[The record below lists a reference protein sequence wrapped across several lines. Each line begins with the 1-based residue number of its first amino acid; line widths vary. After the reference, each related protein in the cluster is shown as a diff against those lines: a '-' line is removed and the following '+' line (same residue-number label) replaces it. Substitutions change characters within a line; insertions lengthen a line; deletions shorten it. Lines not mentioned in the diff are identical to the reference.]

1 MKKTVA
7 VVAGGDSGE
16 FEVSLKSAEMV
27 LNQLDKKKY
36 ECYLVVIQGN
46 DWRVCEEERDYKI
59 NRNDFSFKIK
69 GKKVRFDI
77 AFVAIHGS
85 PGEDG
90 KLQGYFDLI
99 GMPYTCCNTLVS
111 ALTFNKYLTK
121 QVVGSF
127 GMPMANASL
136 LRVGD
141 SFNVDMLC
149 RELKLPLFV
158 KPNNNGSSVGVSK
171 VKKLEDLIPAIVEA
185 FQHDTEV
192 LVEAFMPGR
201 EMACGVFRDK
211 DKLVAL
217 PLCEIV
223 SKKEFFDYEAKYTP
237 GLAEEIVPAPVTI
250 AEEID
255 CTEKSLFLYD
265 KLGCKG
271 VVRFDYILNDG
282 VFQFLEVNT
291 IPGMGKASIVPKML
305 KEHGWKAG
313 KLFGKMIENA
323 FESL

>member
-1 MKKTVA
+1 MKKIVA
-7 VVAGGDSGE
+7 VVAGGDTGE
-16 FEVSLKSAEMV
+16 FEVSLGSAEMV
-27 LNQLDKKKY
+27 YSQLDRKKY
-36 ECYLVVIQGN
+36 EPYLVVIQG
-46 DWRVCEEERDYKI
+46 DKWRVRYDEHELAI
-59 NRNDFSFKIK
+59 NRNDFSFKLK
-69 GKKVRFDI
+69 GRKVRFDV

-111 ALTFNKYLTK
+111 SLTFNKYLTK
-121 QVVGSF
+121 QVVSALGL
-127 GMPMANASL
+127 PMAKSRL

-141 SFNVDMLC
+141 SFNVDLLC

-171 VKKLEDLIPAIVEA
+171 VKKKEDLIPAIVGA
-185 FQHDTEV
+185 FQHDIEV
-192 LVEAFMPGR
+192 LVETFMPGR

-211 DKLVAL
+211 DNLIAL

-237 GLAEEIVPAPVTI
+237 GMAEEIVPAPVSM
-250 AEEID
+250 AEELD

-265 KLGCKG
+265 KLGCQG
-271 VVRFDYILNDG
+271 VVRFDYILHES

-291 IPGMGKASIVPKML
+291 IPGLGKASIIPKMV
-305 KEHGWKAG
+305 KEHGWKVG
-313 KLFGKMIENA
+313 KLFNKMIETA
-323 FESL
+323 LK

>member
-1 MKKTVA
+1 MKKVA
-7 VVAGGDSGE
+7 VIAGGDGGE

-27 LNQLDKKKY
+27 YDQLDPKKY
-36 ECYLVVIQGN
+36 EPYLVLMQGSK
-46 DWRVCEEERDYKI
+46 WRVSLDGKEIAVD
-59 NRNDFSFKIK
+59 RNDFSFKKK
-69 GKKVRFDI
+69 GKKIIFNV
-77 AFVAIHGS
+77 AFIAIHGS

-99 GMPYTCCNTLVS
+99 KLPYTACNTLVS

-127 GMPMANASL
+127 GLPMAKAKL

-141 SFNVDMLC
+141 SFNVDEIC
-149 RELKLPLFV
+149 KELKLPIFV
-158 KPNNNGSSVGVSK
+158 KPNNNGSSVGVTK
-171 VKKLEDLIPAIVEA
+171 VKKKEDLIPAIVVA

-211 DKLVAL
+211 DNLVAL

-223 SKKEFFDYEAKYTP
+223 SKREFFDYEAKYTP
-237 GLAEEIVPAPVTI
+237 GMADELVPAPVTV

-255 CTEKSLFLYD
+255 CKEKSLFLYD
-265 KLGCKG
+265 ALGCKG
-271 VVRFDYILNDG
+271 IVRFDYILNKDG

-291 IPGMGKASIVPKML
+291 IPGLGKASIVPKMV
-305 KEHGWKAG
+305 KEHGWKVS
-313 KLFGKMIENA
+313 KLFTKVIEN
-323 FESL
+323 SVI